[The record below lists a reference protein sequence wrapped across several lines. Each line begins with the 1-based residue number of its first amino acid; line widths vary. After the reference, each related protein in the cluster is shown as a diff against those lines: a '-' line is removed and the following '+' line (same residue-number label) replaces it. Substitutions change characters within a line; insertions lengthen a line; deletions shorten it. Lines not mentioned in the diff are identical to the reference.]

1 MEAPEIK
8 EIINLANKLEIDKR
22 ELFDFVDSDDENL
35 EIGGYRFIT
44 HKEAL
49 KECVNMY
56 ECDEFALG
64 CFNAGFIAD
73 YITLDYDD
81 IKTLQKGEQ
90 FSIIG
95 KLILNSGNLEEML
108 EEYIRLDGY
117 GHALCSYDGHSD
129 EITLN
134 NIDYIYF
141 KN

>member
-22 ELFDFVDSDDENL
+22 ELFDFVDSDDENF

-44 HKEAL
+44 HEEAL
-49 KECVNMY
+49 KDCVKMY
-56 ECDEFALG
+56 QCDEFISRR
-64 CFNAGFIAD
+64 FNAGFIED

-81 IKTLQKGEQ
+81 IKTLQEGEQ

-108 EEYIRLDGY
+108 EKYIRLNGY
-117 GHALCSYDGHSD
+117 GHTLYSYDGHSD

-141 KN
+141 KS